1 MGLLD
6 DFKKAIPE
14 DLKDKARDAA
24 ANAKSAAV
32 SAGEVA
38 QSAADAASDAFDK
51 GEASFKQARAD
62 GQGLTD
68 AAKQAGRGALEPV
81 DAAPP
86 AGSAEPAAADGQ
98 TAS

>member
-32 SAGEVA
+32 GAGEVVQGA
-38 QSAADAASDAFDK
+38 VDAASDAFDK
-51 GEASFKQARAD
+51 GEASFKEARAD

-68 AAKQAGRGALEPV
+68 AAKQAGRGALEPTEA
-81 DAAPP
+81 DAPAGTDDLEAPP
-86 AGSAEPAAADGQ
+86 PRG
-98 TAS
+98 

>member
-24 ANAKSAAV
+24 ANAKTAAV

-51 GEASFKQARAD
+51 GEASFKQARAE

-68 AAKQAGRGALEPV
+68 AAKQAGRGALEPT
-81 DAAPP
+81 D
-86 AGSAEPAAADGQ
+86 GSAEEPATSDE
-98 TAS
+98 

>member
-32 SAGEVA
+32 GAGEVV
-38 QSAADAASDAFDK
+38 QGAADAASDAFDK
-51 GEASFKQARAD
+51 GEASFRQARAE
-62 GQGLTD
+62 GSGLTD
-68 AAKQAGRGALEPV
+68 AAKEAGRGAIAPATPRD
-81 DAAPP
+81 DAVADAPDAPP
-86 AGSAEPAAADGQ
+86 A
-98 TAS
+98 